1 MATSSS
7 SKPPLSPLFTPIE
20 EGNEEDE
27 YSQGRSSS
35 RAESTPSEY
44 KHRPTPLHRCS
55 EKRGSK
61 KRSESVGGDED
72 SRGGVVCNKCRP
84 SNRERISVVPL
95 DNNNNGHGLNRNSLA
110 SPNGIFKSIFSGLV
124 KKSPST
130 RLSEDGS
137 SREEQ
142 WKIAC
147 IKVGDQERV
156 IQHFLVAVSDA
167 RSSIRLLSRSLTLQL
182 RQIGAGK
189 IHDRISQL
197 LQPYDIKISPSRNSR
212 GGLLYLEALMSRAFF
227 EDFETAGFQKSS
239 CNPVL
244 NPLDRCAANFAAFDR
259 LQGLKWEEVLSKG
272 TRFFSE
278 DFSKFCDRKMS
289 EIVAMLSWN
298 RAWPEPLLQAF
309 FNASKAV
316 WLVHLLAN
324 SVHPGLPIF
333 RVDNKTRF
341 DPVYMEDKGGDRAR
355 KLVPTMV
362 RIMVTPGF
370 YIYDNVVKCKV
381 LCRYNNSSSGCNL
394 EPAAAND
401 NSNIVLTP
409 SPT

>member
-394 EPAAAND
+394 DAAAND